1 MRMRAPDDWSAI
13 QGGGNILKFGLSIIV
28 IFFDVVFILQHYL
41 FYPDRTD
48 PALDYAKVRTRS
60 PPSPTHRLEHPGL
73 DRMPS
78 PPDGERA
85 RRVGCGG

>member
-73 DRMPS
+73 GACR
-78 PPDGERA
+78 PPLTESA
-85 RRVGCGG
+85 RDVWGAGG